1 MQIDISKEDKD
12 EFFMREALLEARK
25 AWELNEVPVGAVIVK
40 DDIIIARGHNMMITN
55 NDPSAHAEMM
65 AIRAAGITLQ
75 NYRMLDTTLYVTLE
89 PCVMCSGVIIHSRI
103 NRVVYGACDLK
114 TGAVESAFTILTD
127 PKHNSHP
134 LVTKGVLADE
144 CSSMLSEFFA
154 MRRKQK
160 KAEKQKASI
169 EKEALGD
176 ISSNA

>member
-89 PCVMCSGVIIHSRI
+89 PCVM
-103 NRVVYGACDLK
+103 
-114 TGAVESAFTILTD
+114 
-127 PKHNSHP
+127 
-134 LVTKGVLADE
+134 
-144 CSSMLSEFFA
+144 
-154 MRRKQK
+154 
-160 KAEKQKASI
+160 
-169 EKEALGD
+169 
-176 ISSNA
+176 